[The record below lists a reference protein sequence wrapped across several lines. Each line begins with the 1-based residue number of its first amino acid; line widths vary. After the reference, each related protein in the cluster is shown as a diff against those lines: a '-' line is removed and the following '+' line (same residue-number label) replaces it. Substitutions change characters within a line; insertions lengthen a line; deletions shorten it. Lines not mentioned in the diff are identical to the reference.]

1 MPERVLFRAFVAFV
15 TGWWG
20 SHMASKKQLL
30 RFRIELQGIAPSI
43 WREIVVPS
51 SYSFWDLHVAIQD
64 AMGWLD
70 YHLHA
75 FRIRD
80 PETGG
85 AAEIGIPLEDDF
97 DDDLQ
102 VIAGWE
108 VPVLSYLNEPGHS
121 AEYEYDFGDCWNH
134 HVLLQEIMDRE
145 RGVKY
150 PRCTGGE
157 RACPPED
164 CGGIWGYQAL
174 LEVLDD
180 PAHEEHEEMREWVGD
195 RFDPGQFDPDL
206 VKFDNP
212 QKRRRIAFADG
223 E

>member
-1 MPERVLFRAFVAFV
+1 
-15 TGWWG
+15 
-20 SHMASKKQLL
+20 MASKKQLL
-30 RFRIELQGIAPSI
+30 RFRIELEEIAPPI

-75 FRIRD
+75 FRILD
-80 PETGG
+80 PKTGG
-85 AAEIGIPLEDDF
+85 IAEIGIPLEDDF
-97 DDDLQ
+97 DDRPVL
-102 VIAGWE
+102 VGWE
-108 VPVLSYLNEPGHS
+108 VPVMSYLSKPAAS
-121 AEYEYDFGDCWNH
+121 VAYEYDFGDGWNH
-134 HVLLQEIMDRE
+134 RVLLQEIMDRE
-145 RGVKY
+145 KGAKY

-164 CGGIWGYQAL
+164 CGGPWGYQSL
-174 LEVLDD
+174 LEILND
-180 PAHEEHEEMREWVGD
+180 PAHEQYEEMREWVGD
-195 RFDPGQFDPDL
+195 RFDPEQFDPGR

-212 QKRRRIAFADG
+212 KKRWRIAFEDR

>member
-1 MPERVLFRAFVAFV
+1 
-15 TGWWG
+15 
-20 SHMASKKQLL
+20 MASKKQVL

-70 YHLHA
+70 CHLHA

-80 PETGG
+80 PKTGG

-97 DDDLQ
+97 GDDRQ
-102 VIAGWE
+102 VLAGWE
-108 VPVLSYLNEPGHS
+108 VSVLSYLNEPGHS
-121 AEYEYDFGDCWNH
+121 AEYEYDFGDGWNH

-145 RGVKY
+145 RGAKY

-174 LEVLDD
+174 LEILGD
-180 PAHEEHEEMREWVGD
+180 PAHEEYEEMREWVGD
-195 RFDPGQFDPDL
+195 RFDPGQFDPDR

-212 QKRRRIAFADG
+212 KKRWRIAFADG